1 MIAVVTD
8 SAASLPRELAA
19 ELGIAVV
26 PIYLRFGDESVKDEA
41 DTSGFYE
48 RLRAEPQAAATASPA
63 PGDFVEAFERAP
75 SEEVVCVTV
84 SASVS
89 GINQTA
95 RLAADMTGKRV
106 EVVDSGSASM
116 AQGFVAMEAARAG
129 RRGATVEDVVARAGE
144 VAGRSVLVAALNTFE
159 HLRRS
164 GRVNR
169 LVSYAGTMLD
179 IKPVFR
185 LTGGSIDAVAR
196 PRTRRR
202 ALDRVAAEARSAIAG
217 RPVHLAA
224 VHAAAEDQAREMLER
239 VAEGAKVVES
249 HVAGFTPAMGVH
261 TGPGVVGLAW
271 FTD

>member
-19 ELGIAVV
+19 ELGIEVV

-41 DTSGFYE
+41 DPGGFYE

-63 PGDFVEAFERAP
+63 PGDFVEAYERAGGD
-75 SEEVVCVTV
+75 EIVCVTV
-84 SASVS
+84 SATVS
-89 GINQTA
+89 GIYQTA
-95 RLAADMTGKRV
+95 RLAADMIGKRV

-116 AQGFVAMEAARAG
+116 AQGFVAMEAARA
-129 RRGATVEDVVARAGE
+129 ARAGAGVE
-144 VAGRSVLVAALNTFE
+144 EATARAADVAARSVLVAALDTFE
-159 HLRRS
+159 YLRRS
-164 GRVNR
+164 GRVTR

-185 LTGGSIDAVAR
+185 FTGGSIDAVAR

-202 ALDRVAAEARSAIAG
+202 ALDRVVAEARSGIGA

-224 VHAAAEDQAREMLER
+224 VHAAAEDDARRALER
-239 VAEGAKVVES
+239 VSDGAQVVES

-261 TGPGVVGLAW
+261 TGPGVVGVAW